1 MSKIKDELLR
11 QQDTQMEYYGKFMDH
26 IYEVLNPEPRLSE
39 SDIDQM
45 EQDYGNS
52 HEVLSSTNIESV
64 PTVPSNT
71 TETTRRSA

>member
-1 MSKIKDELLR
+1 MSKIKQHLELQENVK
-11 QQDTQMEYYGKFMDH
+11 QQYEAKFLDWMYDTFQPQ
-26 IYEVLNPEPRLSE
+26 ILSE

-52 HEVLSSTNIESV
+52 HETLSSTNIESV